1 MNERIQGEV
10 KMQSQNAT
18 SQPPGRF
25 LNTQGLFST
34 SSLLPFLFSLFSF
47 FSIHFSV
54 ALSHLL
60 TQSLLSQGIER
71 KQPKRQGGARE
82 PEVQRAAEVQ
92 QAEAAAAGG
101 RGG

>member
-1 MNERIQGEV
+1 MNEYRERLKCNL
-10 KMQSQNAT
+10 KMLL
-18 SQPPGRF
+18 
-25 LNTQGLFST
+25 LNPQAVSLTHRA
-34 SSLLPFLFSLFSF
+34 SSLLLPSFPFFFPLFSF